1 LRPLRRNLLLLDLPN
16 NFIPITILLAS
27 LLGSWHCAGM
37 CGAIACS
44 AALKGK
50 SHLYHFGR
58 LISYVTLGG
67 LAGLLGEQILSS
79 QIQFIQTLS
88 ALIMGGIL
96 VLIGVSFF
104 LNYKLQPE
112 NIFHV
117 LFPIIKRVRSQQF
130 FLGLLTGLLPCG
142 WLYTF
147 VTAAIATKSPFTG
160 MLCLFLFW
168 VGTVP
173 ALTMMSSGL
182 GNLMK
187 AQSQNLQKLIG
198 ILLILAGLYSV
209 WAHVIL
215 RAALSR

>member
-1 LRPLRRNLLLLDLPN
+1 
-16 NFIPITILLAS
+16 
-27 LLGSWHCAGM
+27 M

-50 SHLYHFGR
+50 SHLYHLGR
-58 LISYVTLGG
+58 MISYVALGG

-79 QIQFIQTLS
+79 QIQLVQTLS
-88 ALIMGGIL
+88 AFSMGGIL
-96 VLIGVSFF
+96 ILIGVSFF

-112 NIFHV
+112 NIFYF
-117 LFPIIKRVRSQQF
+117 LFPIIKRARSQQF

-147 VTAAIATKSPFTG
+147 VTAAIATKNPFTG

-198 ILLILAGLYSV
+198 TLLILAGLYSIG
-209 WAHVIL
+209 AHVIL